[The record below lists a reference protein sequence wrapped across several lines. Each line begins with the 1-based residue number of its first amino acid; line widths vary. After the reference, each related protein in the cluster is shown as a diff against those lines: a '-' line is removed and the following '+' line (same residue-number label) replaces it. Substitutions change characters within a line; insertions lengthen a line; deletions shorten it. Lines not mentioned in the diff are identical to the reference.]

1 MTAKR
6 KKAVSIRLASG
17 DVRQIKAIA
26 ARLGAR
32 DSDIVR
38 FALRMLLS
46 RIAPLGDPQVCGRR
60 MIPMLT
66 EIGDELIRH
75 FELDA
80 SRLRVLINEGAPA
93 HQRIDDADIALL
105 AMSASGANY
114 VSLQLEETL
123 GRDTPIEGMRSYLI
137 EKYVHRPRAVAS
149 HDLQADVHAAAM

>member
-1 MTAKR
+1 VTAKR

-26 ARLGAR
+26 ARLGTR
-32 DSDIVR
+32 DSDVVR

-80 SRLRVLINEGAPA
+80 TRLRALINDGAPA
-93 HQRIDDADIALL
+93 NQRIEDADIALL
-105 AMSASGANY
+105 AMSASGASY

-123 GRDTPIEGMRSYLI
+123 GADTPLEGMRSYLI
-137 EKYVHRPRAVAS
+137 DKYVHRPRAVAGHEPAEAS
-149 HDLQADVHAAAM
+149 AAAM

>member
-1 MTAKR
+1 VSAKR

-26 ARLGAR
+26 ARLGTR

-80 SRLRVLINEGAPA
+80 ARLRMLINEGATPS
-93 HQRIDDADIALL
+93 QRIDDADIALL

-123 GRDTPIEGMRSYLI
+123 GSDTPIEGMRRYLI
-137 EKYVHRPRAVAS
+137 DKYVHRPRAVATHEPAS
-149 HDLQADVHAAAM
+149 DSQLVAM